1 MHSGDFSA
9 KIVAMRQKLNR
20 LATTVLQHQQIRWI
34 TMMMAMMMMMMAMG
48 GDHNLLL
55 FLSHVLCLGGQ
66 LGSHGV
72 ESLGSCAGAACAVY
86 GLFMNPN
93 FAMCLLTTF
102 SNCAPLICH

>member
-34 TMMMAMMMMMMAMG
+34 TMMMAMMMMMMMAMG

-55 FLSHVLCLGGQ
+55 FLSAWADSSAHMASSLWDLVLVLHVQ
-66 LGSHGV
+66 ST
-72 ESLGSCAGAACAVY
+72 VY
-86 GLFMNPN
+86 L
-93 FAMCLLTTF
+93 
-102 SNCAPLICH
+102 